1 MRSMAEHES
10 VPQQLGG
17 SEVTHWAEAVVAVE
31 ASALESLRSALPA
44 DLPAVVE
51 VVSQIEGRL
60 IVTGVGKSGHIARKI
75 AATLASTG
83 TPAQAIHPAEASH
96 GDLGMITTQDACLAI
111 SKSGETTELADV
123 IAYCARFGVP
133 LIAMTENPK
142 STLAQ
147 AANYC
152 LTLPAVQEAC
162 AIGMAP
168 TSSTTVAMVM
178 GDALAVCLM
187 RQKGFSPDDFRDF
200 HPGGKLGAQLLTVDA
215 LMHAGDALP
224 IVAPDTPMGD
234 ALVVMTGKGL
244 GVAAVCDET
253 GLIGVIT
260 DGDLRRKLDGLLTH
274 QAGEICTRHPKTVGP
289 AALASEATRI
299 MNDNGITA
307 LCVVNEKNQLVGIIH
322 LHDCLREG
330 VV

>member
-1 MRSMAEHES
+1 MAEYES
-10 VPQQLGG
+10 VVQRLGG
-17 SEVTHWAEAVVAVE
+17 SEVTRWAEAVVAVE
-31 ASALESLRSALPA
+31 ASTLESLRSALPA

-51 VVSQIEGRL
+51 AVSQIEGRL

-96 GDLGMITTQDACLAI
+96 GDLGM
-111 SKSGETTELADV
+111 
-123 IAYCARFGVP
+123 
-133 LIAMTENPK
+133 
-142 STLAQ
+142 
-147 AANYC
+147 
-152 LTLPAVQEAC
+152 
-162 AIGMAP
+162 AP
-168 TSSTTVAMVM
+168 TSSTTVAMV
-178 GDALAVCLM
+178 
-187 RQKGFSPDDFRDF
+187 
-200 HPGGKLGAQLLTVDA
+200 
-215 LMHAGDALP
+215 
-224 IVAPDTPMGD
+224 MGD

-244 GVAAVCDET
+244 GVAAVCDDR

-307 LCVVNEKNQLVGIIH
+307 LCVVNEKNHLVGMIH